1 MGQVKKRQ
9 NIQQKVFPFQQFKK
23 LNGNHPF
30 KDQVPLGRIEYKV
43 RKKKGG
49 KVTFFNFD
57 LARDM
62 GLIPENHPDELSDEL
77 SKMILD
83 TFSLVIINEYDE
95 QNKIH
100 VAPED
105 LLPETFMATRYL
117 QLQHPDKTG
126 KTSGDG
132 RTIWNGIVEHKGK
145 VWDVSSCG
153 TGATRLSPAC
163 NINKKFYK
171 TGDPSVSYG
180 CGLSEVSEGFETLFF
195 SEVLSEN
202 GHKTERI
209 LAIVEFE
216 KGLAINV
223 RAYPNLMR
231 PSHFFCHLK
240 QGNLSTLKQVC
251 DYYLDRQIKNGEI
264 SKDILKNENEKY
276 FELAKKVCR
285 DFSYASAKFE
295 DDYIFCWLDWDGDNI
310 LMDGGIIDYGS
321 VRQFG
326 LFHGEY
332 RFDDVQRFSTT
343 IQEQKNKAK
352 YIVQCFIQIAD
363 FITTGKRKSISSF
376 KNHKIL
382 NEFDVYFEQF
392 KNENILKKIGLR
404 ENFRNY
410 LLEHHEKKIFEF
422 RKEFTFFERAK
433 SQRPCY
439 RVADGINRD
448 TLFCMRDI
456 LREIPQ
462 IFLSREKFL
471 TSSEFI
477 EIAKSSYAKKSD
489 LQLNSNLIMK
499 IEDFQK
505 SYIKLI
511 SLISGKFNLPKEK
524 ILLDITMRSA
534 IINKYDRV
542 TGDSISIIVEKV
554 CKQRKKMSAD
564 DIFKVSKDFVK
575 YQNLNPDLKKLRS
588 NITFDKNKKLMRT
601 FFSIVREF
609 REGL

>member
-1 MGQVKKRQ
+1 MGQRKNQSIQPKISPYKKFQ
-9 NIQQKVFPFQQFKK
+9 N
-23 LNGNHPF
+23 LDGSHPF
-30 KDQVPLGRIEYKV
+30 KSQVPQGRIEYRV

-49 KVTFFNFD
+49 KITFFNFD
-57 LARDM
+57 LAREM
-62 GLIPENHPDELSDEL
+62 GLIPENHPDVLSDEL
-77 SKMILD
+77 SNTITD

-95 QNKIH
+95 ENNLK
-100 VAPED
+100 VNPEE
-105 LLPETFMATRYL
+105 LLPETYMATRYL

-145 VWDVSSCG
+145 VWDISSCG

-216 KGLAINV
+216 KGLSINV
-223 RAYPNLMR
+223 RAYQNLMR

-240 QGNLSTLKQVC
+240 QGNLNTLKQVC
-251 DYYLDRQIKNGEI
+251 DYYLDRQIKNGEM

-276 FELAKKVCR
+276 FELAKKVCK
-285 DFSYASAKFE
+285 DFSYAAAKFE
-295 DDYIFCWLDWDGDNI
+295 DEYIFCWLDWDGDNV

-343 IQEQKNKAK
+343 ILEQKNKAK

-363 FITTGKRKSISSF
+363 FISSGKRKSLSTF
-376 KNHKIL
+376 KDHHIL
-382 NEFDVYFEQF
+382 REFDIYFEHC
-392 KNENILKKIGLR
+392 KNENILKKVGLR
-404 ENFRNY
+404 QDYRQY
-410 LLEHHEKKIFEF
+410 LLNHHEKNILDF
-422 RKEFTFFERAK
+422 RKYFTFFERAK
-433 SQRPCY
+433 SKRACY

-456 LREIPQ
+456 LRELPQ
-462 IFLSREKFL
+462 IFLSRERPL
-471 TSSEFI
+471 SPQEFI
-477 EIAKSSYAKKSD
+477 EISKSSYAKKTDLKINSD
-489 LQLNSNLIMK
+489 RIKKVLG
-499 IEDFQK
+499 FQK
-505 SYIKLI
+505 SYIKFINLI
-511 SLISGKFNLPKEK
+511 SQNFNLPKEK
-524 ILLDITMRSA
+524 ILLDVTMRSSV
-534 IINKYDRV
+534 INKYDRV

-554 CKQRKKMSAD
+554 CKERKKMSAV
-564 DIFKVSKDFVK
+564 DIFKLSQDFVK
-575 YQNLNPDLKKLRS
+575 YQNLNPDIKKTKNVVL
-588 NITFDKNKKLMRT
+588 FDKNKKLMRT